1 MEKLYYSI
9 SEVAKELG
17 ENTSCI
23 RYWSDAFSKFVK
35 PNRNAKG
42 NRMYKAEDIQT
53 LRQIQHL
60 VNVKGLKLEGVEKEL
75 RADHSTV
82 DKAVKALTSLKEIR
96 SQLVQVREL
105 L

>member
-17 ENTSCI
+17 ENPSCI
-23 RYWSDAFSKFVK
+23 RYWSDSFSKFVK
-35 PNRNAKG
+35 PTRNAKG
-42 NRMYKAEDIQT
+42 NRLYKAEDIQT

-60 VNVKGLKLEGVEKEL
+60 KLEGVEKEL
-75 RADHSTV
+75 RAGHSNV
-82 DKAVKALTSLKEIR
+82 DKTVKAITSLKEIR

>member
-1 MEKLYYSI
+1 MDTKEMARLIDGLSQIPEIKL
-9 SEVAKELG
+9 
-17 ENTSCI
+17 
-23 RYWSDAFSKFVK
+23 
-35 PNRNAKG
+35 
-42 NRMYKAEDIQT
+42 YKAEDIQT

-75 RADHSTV
+75 RAGHSNV
-82 DKAVKALTSLKEIR
+82 DKTVKAITSLKEIR

>member
-17 ENTSCI
+17 ENHSCI
-23 RYWSDAFSKFVK
+23 RYWSDSFSKFVK
-35 PNRNAKG
+35 PTRNAKG
-42 NRMYKAEDIQT
+42 NRLYKTEDIQT

-75 RADHSTV
+75 RAGHSNV
-82 DKAVKALTSLKEIR
+82 DKTVKAITSLKEIR